1 VTPRFTPGTR
11 VLVKNDWP
19 EERGPCHIRTP
30 HYLRGRAGE
39 VERVLGAFR
48 NPEDL
53 AFARPAETRVLYHVL
68 FDQPGIFPADGK
80 QPDKLLVE
88 IFEHWLEAA

>member
-1 VTPRFTPGTR
+1 MTPRFSPGTQ
-11 VLVKNDWP
+11 VLVKYDWP

-30 HYLRGRAGE
+30 HYLRGRTGQ

-68 FDQPGIFPADGK
+68 FEQPGIFPADGHT
-80 QPDKLLVE
+80 PDKLLVE
-88 IFEHWLEAA
+88 VFEHWLEAA